1 MTMSLHGAWAWL
13 LLLLLAQAGWAQTPV
28 PAPTPAGKSAI
39 PEAFERPAQE
49 PMAPGTAIRDCPE
62 CPDVV
67 VVPGGSF
74 WMGSP
79 AGVNAAGAA
88 KAPWGQ
94 ANEMP
99 QHRVEV
105 PGFAMGKHEVTQ
117 LQWTALMGENPS
129 FRKARNLPVENV
141 NRHDAQAYVRKLSEK
156 TQKNYRLPSEAEWE
170 YAARAGT
177 RTEWGFA
184 HQIALG
190 DYAWYHAVS
199 EGKTHPVGLKLPN
212 AYGLFDMHG
221 NVWEWVEDCYHS
233 HYVGAPVDGTAW
245 KTGCGVHYGVI
256 RGGSFDLVPQ
266 LVRSAVRY
274 WIYPSQRAYYIGFR
288 VVRDL

>member
-1 MTMSLHGAWAWL
+1 
-13 LLLLLAQAGWAQTPV
+13 
-28 PAPTPAGKSAI
+28 
-39 PEAFERPAQE
+39 
-49 PMAPGTAIRDCPE
+49 MAPGTTVKDCLECPE
-62 CPDVV
+62 LV
-67 VVPGGSF
+67 VVPRGSF

-79 AGVNAAGAA
+79 AGTGANAAGKS
-88 KAPWGQ
+88 KAPWAQ
-94 ANEMP
+94 PNEMP
-99 QHRVEV
+99 QHRVDV
-105 PGFAMGKHEVTQ
+105 PAFAMGRHEVTQ
-117 LQWTALMGENPS
+117 EQWTALMGENPS
-129 FRKARNLPVENV
+129 FQKGRNLPVENV
-141 NRHDAQAYVRKLSEK
+141 SWHDAQAYIRKLSEK

-212 AYGLFDMHG
+212 AFGFFDMHG
-221 NVWEWVEDCYHS
+221 NVWEWVEDCYHE
-233 HYVGAPVDGTAW
+233 HYGGAPVDGTAW
-245 KTGCGVHYGVI
+245 KTACGVPYGVI

-274 WIYPSQRAYYIGFR
+274 WIYPNQRAYYIGFR

>member
-1 MTMSLHGAWAWL
+1 MTFLLRGAWAWV
-13 LLLLLAQAGWAQTPV
+13 LLLLLAQAGWAQTAV
-28 PAPTPAGKSAI
+28 PAPAAKSAI
-39 PEAFERPAQE
+39 PEAYQKPAQP
-49 PMAPGTAIRDCPE
+49 PMAPGTAMRDCPE

-79 AGVNAAGAA
+79 AGTNAAGTA

-105 PGFAMGKHEVTQ
+105 PAFAMGKHEVTQ
-117 LQWTALMGENPS
+117 QQWKALMGENPS

-141 NRHDAQAYVRKLSEK
+141 RWHDAQAYVRKLSEK

-184 HQIALG
+184 HQISLG

-221 NVWEWVEDCYHS
+221 NVWEWVEDCYHDN
-233 HYVGAPVDGTAW
+233 YVGAPTDGSAW
-245 KTGCGVHYGVI
+245 KTGCGVPYGVI
-256 RGGSFDLVPQ
+256 RGGSFDLAPQ
-266 LVRSAVRY
+266 LLRSAVRY

-288 VVRDL
+288 VARDL

>member
-1 MTMSLHGAWAWL
+1 MTFSLHGVWAWV

-28 PAPTPAGKSAI
+28 PAPAAKSAI
-39 PEAFERPAQE
+39 PEAFERPAQA
-49 PMAPGTAIRDCPE
+49 PMAPGTAIIDCPA
-62 CPDVV
+62 CPDLV

-117 LQWTALMGENPS
+117 LQWTAVMGENPS

-141 NRHDAQAYVRKLSEK
+141 NWHDAQAYVRKLSEK
-156 TQKNYRLPSEAEWE
+156 TKKNYRLPSEAEWE

-184 HQIALG
+184 HQISLG

-199 EGKTHPVGLKLPN
+199 EGTTHPVGLKLPN

-233 HYVGAPVDGTAW
+233 HYGGAPTDGTAW
-245 KTGCGVHYGVI
+245 KTGCGVPYGVI

-274 WIYPSQRAYYIGFR
+274 WIYPHQRAYYIGFR
-288 VVRDL
+288 VARDL

>member
-1 MTMSLHGAWAWL
+1 
-13 LLLLLAQAGWAQTPV
+13 
-28 PAPTPAGKSAI
+28 
-39 PEAFERPAQE
+39 
-49 PMAPGTAIRDCPE
+49 MAPGTAMRDCPE

-79 AGVNAAGAA
+79 AGVNAAGTA

-99 QHRVEV
+99 QHQVEV
-105 PGFAMGKHEVTQ
+105 PAFAMGKHEVTQ
-117 LQWTALMGENPS
+117 QQWRALMGENPS

-141 NRHDAQAYVRKLSEK
+141 TWHDAQAYVRKLSDK
-156 TQKNYRLPSEAEWE
+156 TQKNYRLPTEAEWE

-221 NVWEWVEDCYHS
+221 NVWEWVEDCYHDN
-233 HYVGAPVDGTAW
+233 YVGAPTDGKAW

-256 RGGSFDLVPQ
+256 RGGSFDLAPQ
-266 LVRSAVRY
+266 LLRSAVRY
-274 WIYPSQRAYYIGFR
+274 WIYPDRRAYYIGFR
-288 VVRDL
+288 VARDL

>member
-1 MTMSLHGAWAWL
+1 MTHLLRGAWPWL
-13 LLLLLAQAGWAQTPV
+13 AVLLLAQPGWGQTQ
-28 PAPTPAGKSAI
+28 PAKSSI
-39 PEAFERPAQE
+39 PEAYERYIQA
-49 PMAPGTAIRDCPE
+49 PMAPGTTVKDCLECPE
-62 CPDVV
+62 LV
-67 VVPGGSF
+67 VVPRGSF

-79 AGVNAAGAA
+79 AGTGANAAGKS
-88 KAPWGQ
+88 KAPWAQ
-94 ANEMP
+94 PNEMP
-99 QHRVEV
+99 QHRVDV
-105 PGFAMGKHEVTQ
+105 PAFAMGKHEVTQ
-117 LQWTALMGENPS
+117 EQWTALMGENPS
-129 FRKARNLPVENV
+129 FQKGRNLPVENV
-141 NRHDAQAYVRKLSEK
+141 SWHDAQAYIRKLSEK

-212 AYGLFDMHG
+212 AFGFFDMHG
-221 NVWEWVEDCYHS
+221 NVWEWVEDCYHE
-233 HYVGAPVDGTAW
+233 HYGGAPVDGTAW
-245 KTGCGVHYGVI
+245 KTACGVPYGVI

-274 WIYPSQRAYYIGFR
+274 WIYPNQRAYYIGFR

>member
-1 MTMSLHGAWAWL
+1 
-13 LLLLLAQAGWAQTPV
+13 
-28 PAPTPAGKSAI
+28 
-39 PEAFERPAQE
+39 
-49 PMAPGTAIRDCPE
+49 MAPGTAMRDCPE

-79 AGVNAAGAA
+79 AGTNAAGTT

-99 QHRVEV
+99 QHRVVV
-105 PGFAMGKHEVTQ
+105 PAFAMGKHEVTQ

-141 NRHDAQAYVRKLSEK
+141 TWHDAQAYVRKLSEK

-221 NVWEWVEDCYHS
+221 NVWEWVEDCYHD
-233 HYVGAPVDGTAW
+233 HYVGAPTDGSAW

-256 RGGSFDLVPQ
+256 RGGSFDLAPQ
-266 LVRSAVRY
+266 LLRSAVRY
-274 WIYPSQRAYYIGFR
+274 WIYQDRRAYYIGFR

>member
-1 MTMSLHGAWAWL
+1 MTNLFRGAWAWAIV
-13 LLLLLAQAGWAQTPV
+13 LLLAQPVWGQTPS
-28 PAPTPAGKSAI
+28 AKSAI
-39 PEAFERPAQE
+39 PEAFERPAQA
-49 PMAPGTAIRDCPE
+49 PMAPGTTFRDCPE
-62 CPDVV
+62 CPDLV

-79 AGVNAAGAA
+79 AGMNAAGAA
-88 KAPWGQ
+88 KAPSGQ
-94 ANEMP
+94 PNEMP

-105 PGFAMGKHEVTQ
+105 PAFAMGKHEVTQ
-117 LQWTALMGENPS
+117 QQWTAVMGENPS

-141 NRHDAQAYVRKLSEK
+141 NWHDAQAYVRKLSEK
-156 TQKNYRLPSEAEWE
+156 TKKNYRLPSEAEWE

-184 HQIALG
+184 HQISLG

-199 EGKTHPVGLKLPN
+199 EGTTHPVGLKLPN

-221 NVWEWVEDCYHS
+221 NVWEWVEDCYHDN
-233 HYVGAPVDGTAW
+233 YVGAPTDGLAW

-256 RGGSFDLVPQ
+256 RGGSFDLAPQ
-266 LVRSAVRY
+266 LLRSAVRY
-274 WIYPSQRAYYIGFR
+274 WIYPDRRAYYIGFR

>member
-1 MTMSLHGAWAWL
+1 MTMTIFLRGPWAWV
-13 LLLLLAQAGWAQTPV
+13 LLLLLAQPGLAQTP
-28 PAPTPAGKSAI
+28 AAKSAI
-39 PEAFERPAQE
+39 PEAYQKPAQP
-49 PMAPGTAIRDCPE
+49 PMAPGTAMRDCPA
-62 CPDVV
+62 CPDMV

-79 AGVNAAGAA
+79 AGVNAAGTA
-88 KAPWGQ
+88 KAPWAQ

-105 PGFAMGKHEVTQ
+105 PAFAMGKHEVTQ
-117 LQWTALMGENPS
+117 QQWTAVMGENPS

-141 NRHDAQAYVRKLSEK
+141 NWHDAQAYVRKLSEK

-245 KTGCGVHYGVI
+245 KTGCGVPYGVI

-288 VVRDL
+288 VARDL

>member
-1 MTMSLHGAWAWL
+1 MTIFLRGPWAWV
-13 LLLLLAQAGWAQTPV
+13 LLLLLAQPGLAQTP
-28 PAPTPAGKSAI
+28 AAKSAI
-39 PEAFERPAQE
+39 PEAYQKPAQP
-49 PMAPGTAIRDCPE
+49 PMAPGTAMRDCPA
-62 CPDVV
+62 CPDMV

-79 AGVNAAGAA
+79 AGVNAAGTA
-88 KAPWGQ
+88 KAPWAQ

-105 PGFAMGKHEVTQ
+105 PAFAMGKHEVTQ
-117 LQWTALMGENPS
+117 QQWTAVMGENPS

-141 NRHDAQAYVRKLSEK
+141 NWHDAQAYVRKLSEK

-245 KTGCGVHYGVI
+245 KTGCGVPYGVI

-288 VVRDL
+288 VARDL

>member
-1 MTMSLHGAWAWL
+1 MTISLRGSWAWV
-13 LLLLLAQAGWAQTPV
+13 LLLLLAQPGLAQTP
-28 PAPTPAGKSAI
+28 AAKSAI
-39 PEAFERPAQE
+39 PEAYQKPAQA
-49 PMAPGTAIRDCPE
+49 PMAPGTAIRDCPA
-62 CPDVV
+62 CPDLV

-79 AGVNAAGAA
+79 AGVNAAGTA

-105 PGFAMGKHEVTQ
+105 PAFAMGKHEVTQ
-117 LQWTALMGENPS
+117 QQWTAVMGENPS

-141 NRHDAQAYVRKLSEK
+141 NWHDAQAYVRKLSEK

-245 KTGCGVHYGVI
+245 KTDCGVPYGVI

-288 VVRDL
+288 VARDL